1 MFVCRAKSAI
11 PSNPSA
17 FTLVE
22 LLTVIAIIGI
32 LATLLIPTVGSVL
45 NSATRSQ
52 AASNIRQIALA
63 YMTYAN
69 SGSNPRTIPLTV
81 NDPYQWAAILAEKAT
96 LNDASLYFIGSD
108 PAVANFG
115 ALPKA
120 VGTFNEQGR
129 LVQNNLIGT
138 PVSWTLTAGI
148 SPRAPVSTTP
158 LAWTRGLNSNGYWDT
173 DSPWEGAGGH
183 IVYLD
188 GHVEWHENLVG
199 DDLNGE
205 GLLVRYTDK
214 GATINIL
221 ETLNPGARILEI
233 NPGNPGPGNE

>member
-1 MFVCRAKSAI
+1 MFVRRADSDH
-11 PSNPSA
+11 PSNALA

-32 LATLLIPTVGSVL
+32 LAALLIPTVGSVL
-45 NSATRSQ
+45 DSATRSQ

-63 YMTYAN
+63 YATYAN

-81 NDPYQWAAILAEKAT
+81 KDPYQWAAILAEKVN

-108 PAVANFG
+108 PAVANLTD
-115 ALPKA
+115 LPKM

-129 LVQNNLIGT
+129 LIKNHLIGT
-138 PVSWTLTAGI
+138 PVSWTLAVGI
-148 SPRAPVSTTP
+148 SPRAPVSITP
-158 LAWTRGLNSNGYWDT
+158 LAWTRGLNSNGYWDP

-188 GHVEWHENLVG
+188 GHIQWYDNLVG
-199 DDLNGE
+199 DDPNGE

-214 GATINIL
+214 GATKNII
-221 ETLNPGARILEI
+221 EALNPGASFLEI
-233 NPGNPGPGNE
+233 VLDNQGSGN

>member
-1 MFVCRAKSAI
+1 MYVCRANSAI
-11 PSNPSA
+11 PSNQSA

-45 NSATRSQ
+45 DSATRSQ

-69 SGSNPRTIPLTV
+69 SGSNPKTIPPTV

-115 ALPKA
+115 ALPKT

-129 LVQNNLIGT
+129 LVKNNLIGT
-138 PVSWTLTAGI
+138 PVSWALTAGI

-158 LAWTRGLNSNGYWDT
+158 LAWTRGLNTNGYWDT

-199 DDLNGE
+199 DNPNGE

-214 GATINIL
+214 GATTNII
-221 ETLNPGARILEI
+221 ETLNPDARILEI
-233 NPGNPGPGNE
+233 TPGNPNPGNE